1 MSKADKKFLCR
12 ILDCQKLSPEVRA
25 HAVKNERLPLRTVVQ
40 ALFFDQEKTAR
51 GATTP
56 HNSLASYDTTT
67 RGKETLAAREDQGKQ
82 KLSPEVRFPRADGPT
97 IFVAETSTTDHP
109 RIMQPDIKLPR
120 ELERKLVMRETEEG
134 VESSEKAK
142 DVATEERSQRSMSD
156 PHKIGKR
163 TGKKDCGHNKGRER

>member
-40 ALFFDQEKTAR
+40 VLFFDQEKPAR

-56 HNSLASYDTTT
+56 HSLASHDTTT
-67 RGKETLAAREDQGKQ
+67 RGKGTLAAREDQ
-82 KLSPEVRFPRADGPT
+82 SRADDLT
-97 IFVAETSTTDHP
+97 ISAAETSTTDHP
-109 RIMQPDIKLPR
+109 KIMQPDMKLPR
-120 ELERKLVMRETEEG
+120 QLERKLVTREIEEG

-142 DVATEERSQRSMSD
+142 DVAAEQRSRRSMLD
-156 PHKIGKR
+156 PHKITKR
-163 TGKKDCGHNKGRER
+163 TGNSDHDRSKGRER